1 MERFESLRSVSK
13 EFDAHLSNDIPAYD
27 VLRKE
32 IERDDYIAY
41 AASVVEVIES
51 GVLLNDV
58 VAVLVDD
65 VKSRGMRPELL
76 ISFLNHYLQSKQ
88 IDVQF
93 DDSLNVWSEN
103 HILVSIEGA
112 EAKLQEARL
121 QRVEM
126 DRREASMLAEEVGSR
141 IRNGMPVAM
150 LQQIL
155 ALDVVSLRMD
165 PVLIV
170 GELNAYFVREGMNMR
185 FDAALLPVVY

>member
-1 MERFESLRSVSK
+1 MERFESVRSVSK

-32 IERDDYIAY
+32 IERDDNIAY

-65 VKSRGMRPELL
+65 VESRGMRTDSLVP
-76 ISFLNHYLQSKQ
+76 FLNHYLQSKQ
-88 IDVQF
+88 IDIQF

-112 EAKLQEARL
+112 EAKLQKVRL

-126 DRREASMLAEEVGSR
+126 DRHEASTLAEEVGSR
-141 IRNGMPVAM
+141 IRNSMPVAM

-165 PVLIV
+165 PVLIA
-170 GELNAYFVREGMNMR
+170 GELNAYFVKEGMNIR